1 MHLGLYFATE
11 HIDEFSLRDQT
22 VVVLDV
28 LRAGTTIATALANGA
43 KEIIP
48 VNTVE
53 RAVKISGSLFGDHIL
68 RGGERNGRMIE
79 GFDLGNSPL
88 EYTRERVEGK
98 AIIYSTTNGSRAIDK
113 ARYAREVAVGS
124 FVNLSSLLGF
134 LRTAGRDAVILC
146 SGNNGKFSME
156 DSVCAG
162 MLLHTLSEKSNQEF
176 SMTDAALAA
185 VALYKSFGKSIPKM
199 IRTSEHGKYLAEVGF
214 ADDLEYCARVDS
226 LKVLPQLVGNV
237 VKLKPEKTAVPHK
250 TSTTVKAG

>member
-1 MHLGLYFATE
+1 MHFGLHFSSE
-11 HIDEFSLRDQT
+11 HIDELSLRDQT

-28 LRAGTTIATALANGA
+28 LRAGSSIAAALANGA

-68 RGGERNGRMIE
+68 RGGERNGRTIE

-113 ARYAREVAVGS
+113 ARYAREVAIGA
-124 FVNLSSLLGF
+124 FVNLGSVLGF
-134 LRTAGRDAVILC
+134 LRESGRDAVILC
-146 SGNNGKFSME
+146 SGNNGRFSME

-162 MLLHTLSEKSNQEF
+162 MLLHLLSEDHGRELSL
-176 SMTDAALAA
+176 TDAALAA
-185 VALYKSFGKSIPKM
+185 IALYKSFGKSIPRM
-199 IRTSEHGKYLAEVGF
+199 IRDSEHGRYLAGLGF
-214 ADDLEYCARVDS
+214 SADLEYCAKVDS
-226 LKVLPQLVGNV
+226 LTILPQLVGNV
-237 VKLKPEKTAVPHK
+237 VKLKAEKSAIVQKAH
-250 TSTTVKAG
+250 TVKAG